1 MNTAKSFV
9 GGFVLGLA
17 IGVVTLAGAWDKDY
31 QDDWRI
37 GRNRG
42 RQQQQQDLLR
52 NQLDDCNRWLRDSN
66 RWEYSR

>member
-9 GGFVLGLA
+9 GGFVVGLA
-17 IGVVTLAGAWDKDY
+17 IGVVSLAGAWDKDY
-31 QDDWRI
+31 QDDWRL
-37 GRNRG
+37 GRRSG
-42 RQQQQQDLLR
+42 RQQQDLLR